1 MKFYTV
7 VLLIAT
13 SITLIQCAQPRN
25 LSGGQKDTSSPKVL
39 HLSPK
44 NLSTNFT
51 GTSIAMDFDEYV
63 KIMSLASELVV
74 SPPLSYPVEYR
85 MKGKRVFFDIR
96 DTLKANTTYNFNFG
110 TAIVDLN
117 EGNSLDSNLF
127 VISTGDFID
136 SGLIYGSVK
145 DAYTQKPVENATV
158 ILYHHTA
165 DSALYNG
172 NPLYV
177 TKTDN
182 EGAYQL
188 RFLNNT
194 EYQIFVLATPGENFK
209 YVPLT
214 KVGFRKETLKPDG
227 TIPINFSVFEELDTA
242 QYISKE
248 FSKEHFS
255 FVVSTNI
262 DLKEPSFKFWPIN
275 DTMNYIIEEIRS
287 DSFKIWIPGD
297 KKIDTVE
304 VYITD
309 ESGFSDTAKI
319 SMSERKM
326 FYKKLKRKKETASPV
341 KVNIGTKN
349 GVHHYFDTL
358 RLSFSRPLDHW
369 KVDSMLF
376 VQGTDTMAMKKAIQ
390 TGIIEVKIPE
400 TKRGT
405 SRQLR
410 SIAVTHEW
418 EPSTDYAFIFNSGSF
433 IDIINQT
440 NDTTIL
446 KFKTKNF
453 EDYGSFRFTVKVP
466 NYDQPLLLQ
475 LLNSKGEFL
484 RDYKIKSGDEVYH
497 ELAIPGTYKFRLILD
512 RNGNNKW
519 DTGDLSK
526 GIQPEEMVYYS
537 GTVDIRANWDMEE
550 TWKVDIK

>member
-1 MKFYTV
+1 
-7 VLLIAT
+7 
-13 SITLIQCAQPRN
+13 
-25 LSGGQKDTSSPKVL
+25 
-39 HLSPK
+39 
-44 NLSTNFT
+44 
-51 GTSIAMDFDEYV
+51 
-63 KIMSLASELVV
+63 
-74 SPPLSYPVEYR
+74 
-85 MKGKRVFFDIR
+85 
-96 DTLKANTTYNFNFG
+96 
-110 TAIVDLN
+110 
-117 EGNSLDSNLF
+117 
-127 VISTGDFID
+127 
-136 SGLIYGSVK
+136 
-145 DAYTQKPVENATV
+145 
-158 ILYHHTA
+158 
-165 DSALYNG
+165 
-172 NPLYV
+172 V